1 MPASTGSTS
10 DQAHLSKKL
19 STSYSANVDRADEV
33 TKTTESYPRDETDS
47 SSSDDTDAQL
57 PPKLDLE
64 TATKDQMRL
73 EIEKLRRE
81 IKFFCGGRRD
91 FGQDA
96 TKIGQAI
103 RGLASRF
110 VQMRGHCLEKSPRKE
125 RRSEGK

>member
-47 SSSDDTDAQL
+47 SSLDDTDAQL

-81 IKFFCGGRRD
+81 IKFFVEVEE
-91 FGQDA
+91 
-96 TKIGQAI
+96 I
-103 RGLASRF
+103 LAKMLQKLGKLF
-110 VQMRGHCLEKSPRKE
+110 EDSPAVLCK
-125 RRSEGK
+125 